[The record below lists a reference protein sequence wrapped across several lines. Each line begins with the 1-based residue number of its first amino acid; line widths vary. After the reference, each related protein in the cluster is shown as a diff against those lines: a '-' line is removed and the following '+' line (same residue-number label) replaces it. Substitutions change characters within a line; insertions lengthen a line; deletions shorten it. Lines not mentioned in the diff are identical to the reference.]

1 MKRYC
6 ASCGSPT
13 EYTIKK
19 PLFCSSCAKPFDK
32 LDEAPIKPVV
42 QKVLMQKKTISSK
55 KYIED
60 IDADVDADTDTDL
73 DMEDDVDVPNISKLE
88 VEAEDETPKS
98 KGIKI
103 GSLMGTSSTPS
114 KRSKQTKNSKTSK
127 KQTLEDFSKEAGTL
141 RRSRK

>member
-32 LDEAPIKPVV
+32 IEEKDAKPVV
-42 QKVLMQKKTISSK
+42 QKVLMQKKTIANK

-60 IDADVDADTDTDL
+60 MLAHYEKFKA
-73 DMEDDVDVPNISKLE
+73 
-88 VEAEDETPKS
+88 PKRLAKTEKVAKF
-98 KGIKI
+98 KGKEGGSSRGHRTTRKI
-103 GSLMGTSSTPS
+103 PRT
-114 KRSKQTKNSKTSK
+114 
-127 KQTLEDFSKEAGTL
+127 
-141 RRSRK
+141 

>member
-32 LDEAPIKPVV
+32 IDEAPPKPVA

-60 IDADVDADTDTDL
+60 IDADVDSDTDL
-73 DMEDDVDVPNISKLE
+73 DIEDDVNVPNISKLE

-103 GSLMGTSSTPS
+103 GSLMGTSSAPS